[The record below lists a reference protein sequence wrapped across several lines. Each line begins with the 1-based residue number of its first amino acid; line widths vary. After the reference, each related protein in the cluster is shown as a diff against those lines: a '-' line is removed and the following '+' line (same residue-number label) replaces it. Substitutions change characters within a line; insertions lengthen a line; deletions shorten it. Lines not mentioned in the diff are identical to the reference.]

1 MGLLFKVQCLPRD
14 SVCIVGMRWVGTTCP
29 IQSSHV
35 FSQGINES
43 ERLGRSRHPKLHRC
57 IAPGRE
63 MAATNI
69 RSTIRVVFLARN
81 RMRFPS
87 KGDYGLVLN
96 EFLWRRAVLG
106 KHTDSWTE
114 VRRSCFLA
122 FALLRRHWWLNTW
135 GDALSGPTTRR
146 RPWRTWARSWHP
158 EGCLDE
164 KSVPRPFRM
173 SELKLHLHPK
183 ALLASVRWT
192 RTSGDNNTV
201 RSVCPLKC
209 RVEFCFSCTK
219 NGNSTSQWCLPKSW
233 GYP

>member
-1 MGLLFKVQCLPRD
+1 MSQKDWDGHVILNCTAASLLAE
-14 SVCIVGMRWVGTTCP
+14 RW
-29 IQSSHV
+29 
-35 FSQGINES
+35 
-43 ERLGRSRHPKLHRC
+43 RLRTYDQPF
-57 IAPGRE
+57 E
-63 MAATNI
+63 WF
-69 RSTIRVVFLARN
+69 FLARN